1 MFLLEVAVAV
11 AVVVL
16 LKLVTML
23 VTMLVS
29 VVGVCIGRLGLFPE
43 DGYLPT
49 PHQQKGFGQDQKY
62 GCGQESPGGEGRDA
76 QADEFACLVICGHG
90 GAAGRRPGLLP
101 AAHLLPEHSGDEED
115 DAGQGGDVD
124 QEGGED
130 DFQPRLLGSAGRVG
144 VQGTGCVG

>member
-1 MFLLEVAVAV
+1 MFILEVAVV
-11 AVVVL
+11 MVVVVL
-16 LKLVTML
+16 LKLVA
-23 VTMLVS
+23 MLVS

-49 PHQQKGFGQDQKY
+49 PHQQIGFGQDQKY
-62 GCGQESPGGEGRDA
+62 GCGQKSPGGEGRDA
-76 QADEFACLVICGHG
+76 QADEFTCLVICGHE

-115 DAGQGGDVD
+115 DAGQGSDVD
-124 QEGGED
+124 QEGSED

-144 VQGTGCVG
+144 VQGAGGVG